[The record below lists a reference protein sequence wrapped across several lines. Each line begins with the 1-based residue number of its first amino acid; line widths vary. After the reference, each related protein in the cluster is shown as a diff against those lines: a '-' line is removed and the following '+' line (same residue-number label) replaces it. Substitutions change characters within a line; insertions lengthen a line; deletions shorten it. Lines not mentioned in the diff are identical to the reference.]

1 MVLDMTK
8 DLIKTPSHYGEFV
21 IQPVVFIMSNNFSF
35 WRGNVIKYACRAGS
49 KVYDGQ
55 TEVES
60 EITDLKKAMRY
71 CEMRI
76 NQLEGRG
83 ITNG

>member
-1 MVLDMTK
+1 MTNDIVK
-8 DLIKTPSHYGEFV
+8 KPAHYSEFA
-21 IQPVVFIMSNNFSF
+21 IQPITFILANGFGF

-55 TEVES
+55 TQVES

-83 ITNG
+83 ITDG